1 MLDDAILLNMD
12 SIQENDRLSLI
23 AADALQEFV
32 KGKDEE
38 RRQESLERQR
48 LKAAQLL
55 QNEARQAELDL
66 QQQQNRHPASAF
78 QPSNITN
85 VLQTL

>member
-66 QQQQNRHPASAF
+66 QQQ
-78 QPSNITN
+78 
-85 VLQTL
+85 